1 LNLNF
6 IQVLKS
12 FKYEFKFV
20 KDRSDKF
27 SLLLHLKLWFKDRIL
42 NQTPMKA
49 GFPWINYATIQ
60 FIHYHI
66 SKNMRVVEFGA
77 GGSSIFFLTRGVHL
91 VSIEHDEIWIKSVRK
106 KLSKKLQK
114 NWTYHLIRPDNE
126 NTNIPSPEAYLAP
139 LDQLSDSSIDLF
151 LIDGR
156 HRVESIKR
164 AMDKIRPG
172 GYLVL
177 DNCDRPEYSKSFEI
191 LANWSLN
198 QVSCIT
204 NSSEFVTPAAIWK
217 KPSLG

>member
-1 LNLNF
+1 M
-6 IQVLKS
+6 Q
-12 FKYEFKFV
+12 
-20 KDRSDKF
+20 
-27 SLLLHLKLWFKDRIL
+27 
-42 NQTPMKA
+42 A

-60 FIHYHI
+60 FMHHLT

-91 VSIEHDEIWIKSVRK
+91 ISIEHDEIWINNVRK
-106 KLSKKLQK
+106 KLSKKFQN
-114 NWTYHLIRPDNE
+114 NWTYHLIRPDNK
-126 NTNIPSPEAYLAP
+126 NNSIPSPEAYISP

-164 AMDKIRPG
+164 AMDKTRPG

-177 DNCDRPEYSKSFEI
+177 DNCDRPEYSKSFEL

-204 NSSEFVTPAAIWK
+204 NSSDFVTPAAIWK
-217 KPSLG
+217 KPIS

>member
-1 LNLNF
+1 MNLNF

-12 FKYEFKFV
+12 FKYEFQFV

-91 VSIEHDEIWIKSVRK
+91 ASIEHDEIWIKSVRK
-106 KLSKKLQK
+106 KLSKKLQR

-177 DNCDRPEYSKSFEI
+177 DNCD
-191 LANWSLN
+191 
-198 QVSCIT
+198 
-204 NSSEFVTPAAIWK
+204 
-217 KPSLG
+217 